1 MLRTARQQQG
11 RTLREVSSTARVS
24 LGYLSE
30 VERGQKEAS
39 SELLASICGAL
50 DVPLANV
57 LLEVFHRM
65 APTGRIIRPDAGA
78 ARASTPSAP
87 STASVAAVAA
97 EPTVAEAAVALPS
110 GAGATGPVVTDSIA
124 TDSIAT
130 DGSVEGPAARLGIA
144 PLGLDAAASL
154 MTTLPETLTL
164 RQIRLPEPIVAA

>member
-57 LLEVFHRM
+57 LLEVSHRM
-65 APTGRIIRPDAGA
+65 APAGRITRPDAGGA
-78 ARASTPSAP
+78 ARASTL
-87 STASVAAVAA
+87 STPSVAAVAA